1 MAFNSQHKENYMDK
15 LTAAIAEF
23 LQRAIAEDF
32 QFPCYMA
39 AIAINGSVIVT
50 RWAPDGTNFEPEF
63 IAEHIEGDGLA
74 LPINVML
81 TDSTGQAAQM
91 LIEKAETE
99 PEFFWPRSLPDDST
113 SH

>member
-1 MAFNSQHKENYMDK
+1 MDK

-32 QFPCYMA
+32 QFPFYMA
-39 AIAINGSVIVT
+39 AVAVNGSVIVT
-50 RWAPDGTNFEPEF
+50 KWAPVGINFEPQF
-63 IAEHIEGDGLA
+63 IAEHLEGDDLA

-81 TDSTGQAAQM
+81 TDSTGQAARM
-91 LIEKAETE
+91 LIEKPETE
-99 PEFFWPRSLPDDST
+99 PEFFWPRSLPDST

>member
-1 MAFNSQHKENYMDK
+1 MDR
-15 LTAAIAEF
+15 LTAAVAEF

-39 AIAINGSVIVT
+39 AVAVNGSVIVT

-81 TDSTGQAAQM
+81 TDSTGHAAHM
-91 LIEKAETE
+91 LIEKPEAE
-99 PEFFWPRSLPDDST
+99 PEFFWPRSLPDNST